1 MTGLDPKKDSLLS
14 IGWIEIS
21 KNRVKLGNA
30 NHMLMYAKNSVGSSA
45 RIHGLHD
52 NQLAGAASIAKVLSV
67 FTQDA
72 CGKVLIFHHAGL
84 DLAFLQKAALEVI
97 GCPLLFTYVD
107 TIQIEKS
114 RLALQNKTDSLQLN
128 LCRER
133 YNLPPAVEHNALDDA
148 RATAELFLAQTATMS
163 PKSNLRLNDLEL
175 LCT

>member
-21 KNRVKLGNA
+21 NNRVKLGKA
-30 NHMLMYAKNSVGSSA
+30 NHMLIYAKSSVGASA

-52 NQLAGAASIAKVLSV
+52 NQLAGAASIAKVLSI

-72 CGKVLIFHHAGL
+72 CGKILIFHHAGL
-84 DLAFLQKAALEVI
+84 DLAFLQKAALDTI

-114 RLALQNKTDSLQLN
+114 RLALQNRTDSLQLN

-148 RATAELFLAQTATMS
+148 RATAELFLAQTSAMN
-163 PKSNLRLNDLEL
+163 PKGNLRLHDLEL